1 MFFKHENSVEKQL
14 LNIRNAFVSHHCFR
28 NSSLSVIRYN
38 LVMSNYKRMKRPRN
52 LEFKKKD
59 VRYNSKR
66 NYSILYSKERPLS
79 LMHIRTF
86 C

>member
-1 MFFKHENSVEKQL
+1 MFFKHENAVEKQL
-14 LNIRNAFVSHHCFR
+14 LNIRNAFVSHRCFR

-38 LVMSNYKRMKRPRN
+38 LGMSKYKCMTRPGN
-52 LEFKKKD
+52 LEVRKKD
-59 VRYNSKR
+59 PCYNSKR

-79 LMHIRTF
+79 LMHIRIF